1 MPLKRKAVWYCCPRT
16 PEEAKAGYKPRV
28 EVSVEVENG
37 TTATVDAWCFGF
49 RLTESEAKKLKF
61 CPGCGTAVPDPV
73 AIATLE
79 GLTDNE
85 G

>member
-1 MPLKRKAVWYCCPRT
+1 MPLKRKAVWYCCPRD
-16 PEEAKAGYKPRV
+16 EATTGYKPLV

-37 TTATVDAWCFGF
+37 TTATVEAWCFGF
-49 RLTESEAKKLKF
+49 KLTSTETPKLKF
-61 CPGCGTAVPDPV
+61 CPSCGTPIPDSV